1 MENFPRSSEPDISI
15 SSIPASNP
23 NYYAPQ
29 VPHSAPNPEQAG
41 AANSQYVS
49 DRLPAPGMMSSVSG
63 YANMN
68 NGHVNQMP
76 THIRSNSPNVIG

>member
-1 MENFPRSSEPDISI
+1 
-15 SSIPASNP
+15 
-23 NYYAPQ
+23 
-29 VPHSAPNPEQAG
+29 
-41 AANSQYVS
+41 
-49 DRLPAPGMMSSVSG
+49 MMSSVSG